1 MKMKGVYE
9 SNPALG
15 DPMSTEGQLNEC
27 SHRIDK
33 LNSEIAKYQ
42 GLLQEV
48 ECNGSPASTRKY
60 ELPEQNGIGNGTST
74 TNNLS
79 NHR

>member
-27 SHRIDK
+27 SQHIDK
-33 LNSEIAKYQ
+33 LNSEMIKYQ
-42 GLLQEV
+42 GLLQDV
-48 ECNGSPASTRKY
+48 ECNGSPAGPRKSVDY
-60 ELPEQNGIGNGTST
+60 NGIGNGN
-74 TNNLS
+74 TNNIT
-79 NHR
+79 NHK

>member
-1 MKMKGVYE
+1 MKMKIVYE
-9 SNPALG
+9 SSPKLG
-15 DPMSTEGQLNEC
+15 DPMSIEGQLNEC
-27 SHRIDK
+27 SQHIDK

-48 ECNGSPASTRKY
+48 ECNGSPAGIRKH
-60 ELPEQNGIGNGTST
+60 EPTEHNGIGNGS

-79 NHR
+79 NHK